1 MLNQP
6 RIDFVGDDYDGYN
19 DPIPDP
25 DPLDTCIMHG
35 THVAGII
42 GANSNNVYGMS
53 GVAPEASQYAYRVF
67 GCYGALA
74 SAALVV
80 LLLTMRN
87 LVRRDRRQCPPRRN
101 ADGLQRW
108 HGSNHD
114 ELGRNT
120 WLELQ
125 RDQRS
130 CRPDCAAWPSW
141 SFVGPRRRR
150 C

>member
-53 GVAPEASQYAYRVF
+53 GVALEASQYAYRVF
-67 GCYGALA
+67 GCYGVLFFSALGF
-74 SAALVV
+74 
-80 LLLTMRN
+80 LLLTTIEF
-87 LVRRDRRQCPPRRN
+87 VRRDRRQCPPRCN
-101 ADGLQRW
+101 AEGL
-108 HGSNHD
+108 
-114 ELGRNT
+114 
-120 WLELQ
+120 
-125 RDQRS
+125 
-130 CRPDCAAWPSW
+130 
-141 SFVGPRRRR
+141 
-150 C
+150 